1 MCKPSWW
8 SPQLASYAS
17 SLCKVQNGIWPPI
30 WYGTWSL
37 LHMRVLGTKQED
49 LAKVCFDGVL
59 NCTFIDQNVS
69 DPVFNPVRIE
79 RIVTVVVI
87 VVLVRDPE
95 ISTTTV
101 LYSRRSCLALC
112 THSSFVSCET
122 RGHSTRCW
130 LALDRD
136 SYRLE
141 SIWWAVLFDAL
152 VPGAAICCINKH
164 DVWFW
169 KLCL

>member
-1 MCKPSWW
+1 
-8 SPQLASYAS
+8 
-17 SLCKVQNGIWPPI
+17 
-30 WYGTWSL
+30 
-37 LHMRVLGTKQED
+37 MRVLGTKQED

-59 NCTFIDQNVS
+59 KCTFIDQNVS

-141 SIWWAVLFDAL
+141 SVGGLCCLTSWCQALQSAVSQARRLIL
-152 VPGAAICCINKH
+152 ETLPVRSREPQH
-164 DVWFW
+164 DRMVVDSCRFFIAVMAGG
-169 KLCL
+169 